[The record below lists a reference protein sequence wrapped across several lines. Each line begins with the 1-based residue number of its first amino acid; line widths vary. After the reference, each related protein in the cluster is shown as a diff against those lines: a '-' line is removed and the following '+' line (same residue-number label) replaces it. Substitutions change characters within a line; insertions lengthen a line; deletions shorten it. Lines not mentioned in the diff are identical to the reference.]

1 MKNIKTL
8 NVGLI
13 GCGVIG
19 IRRIQNLPSNF
30 RLIGC
35 ADPYV
40 PVKKKFKNNTKLF
53 LTSDWKKLLCL
64 NNLNAV
70 IVATTHHIQSK
81 IILECVKKK
90 LHVFVEKPGG
100 ISSRET
106 KKIIL
111 ILKKIKKNI
120 NIKVGFNHRYH
131 PAFIKAKE
139 LIDHN
144 LVGKILYI
152 RAIYGHGGR
161 LNYEKEWRFKKKIS
175 GGGELIDKGSH
186 LIDLSRFFLGE
197 LKVISSK
204 LKNFFWKMKLEDNCF
219 LNLENI
225 CGTTAFLHASCTEWK
240 NKFSYE
246 IFCQFGKIEI
256 SGLGKSYGEE
266 KLILY
271 KMSNKMGKPSKKEF
285 KFSKKDKSWKKELE
299 EFYIDIVNK
308 RISSPGI
315 KDIYENLKI
324 IDKIYKTNDHS

>member
-1 MKNIKTL
+1 MKNKKTL

-19 IRRIQNLPSNF
+19 IKRIQNLPSNLK
-30 RLIGC
+30 LIGC

-40 PVKKKFKNNTKLF
+40 PLKKIFRNNKKLF
-53 LTSDWKKLLCL
+53 LTSDWKKLL
-64 NNLNAV
+64 NLTKLDAV

-90 LHVFVEKPGG
+90 IHVFVEKPGG
-100 ISSRET
+100 VSSRET
-106 KKIIL
+106 NKIIL
-111 ILKKIKKNI
+111 NLKKIKENI

-139 LIDHN
+139 LINSN
-144 LVGKILYI
+144 LVGKILYV
-152 RAIYGHGGR
+152 RGIYGHGGR
-161 LNYEKEWRFKKKIS
+161 LNYEKEWRFKKEIS

-197 LKVISSK
+197 LEIISSK

-225 CGTTAFLHASCTEWK
+225 NGATAFLHASCTEWK
-240 NKFSYE
+240 NKFLYE

-271 KMSNKMGKPSKKEF
+271 KMSKKMGKPPKKEF
-285 KFSKKDKSWKKELE
+285 KFSKKDNSWKKELE

-308 RISSPGI
+308 KMSSPGI

-324 IDKIYKTNDHS
+324 IDKIYKTNDYS